1 MKQVVFNFFIINGLL
16 FPSLL
21 TATFGNTPVAVP
33 DKTSN
38 ARPDYKW
45 ATSSYVGYAWSR
57 NTNLRPANPAKF
69 NEPLVGD
76 TNNNTLGNVP
86 YAGFSL
92 SRRFRKIY
100 KIGFSYDVYG
110 NFLYRKYHYQ
120 GSAPT
125 PGAGVEVLGIPY
137 SRSFA
142 LDHQGVLFNL
152 GLKLPD
158 RWSII
163 IQNMYI
169 KPEVSCGVG
178 VGISKV
184 KSFQAL
190 GYLNTAPFSQI
201 TTLGATNTTKNLAW
215 QFTIGLSLYPKNSA
229 VSFGLAY
236 RYYQGGKFASSGLFV
251 LNDSYNNGLP
261 TFLGAWTGVLKTQQ
275 LKMYINAE
283 F

>member
-1 MKQVVFNFFIINGLL
+1 MKRII
-16 FPSLL
+16 LL
-21 TATFGNTPVAVP
+21 TFGLNLVLISNLLVATFGNTPVAVP

-38 ARPDYKW
+38 VRPDYKW
-45 ATSSYVGYAWSR
+45 TTSSYVGYAWSR
-57 NTNLRPANPAKF
+57 NTNLRATNPANF
-69 NEPLVGD
+69 NQPVIGD
-76 TNNNTLGNVP
+76 TNNNNLGNVP

-110 NFLYRKYHYQ
+110 NFLYRKYHPL
-120 GSAPT
+120 GVAPT
-125 PGAGVEVLGIPY
+125 PAAGVEVLGIPY

-158 RWSII
+158 KYSLVIK
-163 IQNMYI
+163 NMYI
-169 KPEVSCGVG
+169 KPEISGGLG

-190 GYLNTAPFSQI
+190 GYINTAPYSQL
-201 TTLGATNTTKNLAW
+201 TTLGPVNSTKKLAW
-215 QFTIGLSLYPKNSA
+215 QFTLGLSLYPKNSA
-229 VSFGLAY
+229 VSFGIAY
-236 RYYQGGKFASSGLFV
+236 RYYYGGKFASSNVFV
-251 LNDSYNNGLP
+251 LNDGYNHGLP
-261 TFLGAWTGVLKTQQ
+261 ADLGVWTGVLKTQQ

>member
-1 MKQVVFNFFIINGLL
+1 MKRII
-16 FPSLL
+16 LL
-21 TATFGNTPVAVP
+21 TVSLNLVLTPDLLIATFGNTPVAVP

-38 ARPDYKW
+38 ERPDYKW
-45 ATSSYVGYAWSR
+45 ATSSYVGYAWSC
-57 NTNLRPANPAKF
+57 NTNLRATNPDKF
-69 NEPLVGD
+69 NQPVIGD
-76 TNNNTLGNVP
+76 TNNNNLGNVP
-86 YAGFSL
+86 FAGFSL

-120 GSAPT
+120 GIAPT
-125 PGAGVEVLGIPY
+125 PAAGVEVLGIPY

-142 LDHQGVLFNL
+142 LDHQGALFNL

-158 RWSII
+158 KYSLII
-163 IQNMYI
+163 KNMYI
-169 KPEVSCGVG
+169 KPEISGGVG

-190 GYLNTAPFSQI
+190 GYSSTAPYSQL
-201 TTLGATNTTKNLAW
+201 TTLGSTNSTKNLAW
-215 QFTIGLSLYPKNSA
+215 QFTAGLALYPKNSA
-229 VSFGLAY
+229 VSFGVAY
-236 RYYQGGKFASSGLFV
+236 RYYNGGKFASSELFV
-251 LNDSYNNGLP
+251 LNDGYNHGLP
-261 TFLGAWTGVLKTQQ
+261 ANLGAWTGVLKTQQ